1 MGNNSNR
8 RNSNNRGF
16 LKSLTKGLRK
26 MSTKVSNSAKNVR
39 SRVSKSAKNVRS
51 RARNGMK
58 NVRRVSRKRNGRN
71 NRRNGRNGRNGSKR
85 NGRRNNRGNMS
96 GGAIEYSP
104 LPCDANGNTNFD
116 STLQVGHET
125 CVEYGTHGAENDARF
140 DSKTM
145 DSLSD
150 LKITE
155 TIKDVVDK
163 QLKEII
169 DGLDGQSNEAVRKAL
184 QERATALGGSEGK
197 TGSVQGAMDPKASMQ
212 AYQLAQDRLAA
223 QNQTTAVSQ

>member
-26 MSTKVSNSAKNVR
+26 MSNKVSNSAKNVR
-39 SRVSKSAKNVRS
+39 SRVSKRAKNVRS

-58 NVRRVSRKRNGRN
+58 NVTNRVSRKGNGRN
-71 NRRNGRNGRNGSKR
+71 NRRNNRNGSKRNRRNGRNGRNS
-85 NGRRNNRGNMS
+85 RRNNRGNMS

-104 LPCDANGNTNFD
+104 LPCDANGNTDFD

-125 CVEYGTHGAENDARF
+125 CVEYGTHGAENDSRAAGLGAG
-140 DSKTM
+140 K
-145 DSLSD
+145 LSD
-150 LKITE
+150 MKITE
-155 TIKDVVDK
+155 TIEKVVDTE
-163 QLKEII
+163 LKRIM
-169 DGLDGQSNEAVRKAL
+169 DGLDGQSNDAVRKAL
-184 QERATALGGSEGK
+184 
-197 TGSVQGAMDPKASMQ
+197 
-212 AYQLAQDRLAA
+212 QDRLAA